1 MTLLFGDPRM
11 ILKTLVHKAEEGG
24 FWAEVP
30 VIPGCATQGDT
41 LEELKANLAEAIK
54 GCLSAEVPEQEMSP
68 SDQVIEIA
76 V

>member
-1 MTLLFGDPRM
+1 M

>member
-1 MTLLFGDPRM
+1 M

-24 FWAEVP
+24 YWAEVP
-30 VIPGCATQGDT
+30 AIPGCATQGET

-54 GCLSAEVPEQEMSP
+54 GCLSAEVPEQELSA